1 VAHST
6 LQTPAVAL
14 LLVTL
19 AVASATDLRSRVIP
33 NWLVAL
39 AASAGLALATAG
51 GEAGPA
57 LLMGCLVAS
66 PFLAA
71 ALVKPEGM
79 GMGDVKLAGVMGICL
94 GPSAWLAI
102 AFGLALAGLTGILIS
117 LGQRLPPSRTALPLA
132 PFLALGAGAML
143 AANAGALQ

>member
-1 VAHST
+1 VAHTT

-19 AVASATDLRSRVIP
+19 TVASVTDLRSRVIP

-39 AASAGLALATAG
+39 AATVGLALATAG
-51 GEAGPA
+51 GEAGLA
-57 LLMGCLVAS
+57 LLMGCLAAS

-94 GPSAWLAI
+94 GPSVWLAI
-102 AFGLALAGLTGILIS
+102 ALGLGTAGLAGVLIS
-117 LGQRLPPSRTALPLA
+117 LGQRRPPARMTLPLA
-132 PFLALGAGAML
+132 PFLALGAGTMI
-143 AANAGALQ
+143 AASIGPLQ